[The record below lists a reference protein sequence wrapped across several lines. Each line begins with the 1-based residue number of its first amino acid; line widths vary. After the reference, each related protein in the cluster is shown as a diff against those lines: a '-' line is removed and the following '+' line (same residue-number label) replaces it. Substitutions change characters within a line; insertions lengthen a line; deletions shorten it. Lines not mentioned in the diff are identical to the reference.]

1 VLETRDVDDMATAAS
16 SRRTLPS
23 DTHDERAA
31 RVAHELNNPL
41 FAIMGVVELL
51 LREAEP
57 GTQTYAR
64 LKLIERTSIEMRDR
78 IRSLLD
84 SEGPE

>member
-1 VLETRDVDDMATAAS
+1 MATAAS
-16 SRRTLPS
+16 SRRTLPT
-23 DTHDERAA
+23 DTHDVRAA

-51 LREAEP
+51 LREAKP
-57 GTQTYAR
+57 GTQTYAQ

-84 SEGPE
+84 SQVPE